1 MRFWLT
7 LLLLTAGLFS
17 WVDTSWGG
25 TALFNAFYGQR
36 ELVASVFF
44 DRESSEITRIAAS
57 ELESIL
63 PRIRSADCES
73 RLIRIE
79 GFSNRAANNESNF
92 RQTLNR
98 ANSVAMYLEQ
108 KGVPCLV
115 GVNEFEAL
123 HSRNDNIAD
132 ALRIDIASYPKM
144 WLLDFSGAPII
155 DFNEVELR

>member
-7 LLLLTAGLFS
+7 MLLLTAGFFS

-25 TALFNAFYGQR
+25 TALFNAFHGQR
-36 ELVASVFF
+36 ELVASIFF
-44 DRESSEITRIAAS
+44 DRESSEITRISAS

-63 PRIRSADCES
+63 PRIRNADGES

-79 GFSNRAANNESNF
+79 GFSGRSANNEINF

-115 GVNEFEAL
+115 GVNEFEDQR
-123 HSRNDNIAD
+123 SRPDSTVD
-132 ALRIDIASYPKM
+132 TLRIDIASYPKM

>member
-1 MRFWLT
+1 MRFWLM
-7 LLLLTAGLFS
+7 LLLTAGFS
-17 WVDTSWGG
+17 FWVDTSWGG

-79 GFSNRAANNESNF
+79 GFSGRAANNEINF

-108 KGVPCLV
+108 KGVSCLV
-115 GVNEFEAL
+115 GVNEFEDQR
-123 HSRNDNIAD
+123 SRRDSTADN
-132 ALRIDIASYPKM
+132 LRIDIASYPKM
-144 WLLDFSGAPII
+144 WLLEVSDAPII
-155 DFNEVELR
+155 DLHEVELR

>member
-1 MRFWLT
+1 MRFWVT
-7 LLLLTAGLFS
+7 ILLVAAGLFS
-17 WVDTSWGG
+17 WVETSWSG
-25 TALFNAFYGQR
+25 TALINAFYGER

-44 DRESSEITRIAAS
+44 DQESSEITRITAG

-79 GFSNRAANNESNF
+79 GFSGRTANSESNF

-115 GVNEFEAL
+115 GVNEFEVL
-123 HSRNDNIAD
+123 HSWSDNVAD

-155 DFNEVELR
+155 DFSEVELR